1 MNCERQGEVCDY
13 SIRLNWGGRSKK
25 GSDDWNINTNITSS
39 PHSSIFPT
47 PEALGIS
54 IGSPTPSATYSE
66 PGGRPGHSRKRSN
79 LSLPPE
85 EPSVPPIDPSI
96 YRGDNGPTSAPL
108 DSGFRQ
114 DLGGFDSG
122 AMLLENFRQRHAP
135 QSQNHRDITSAPID
149 PRIESL
155 GIRASPN
162 FPSPGSTSLRS
173 PGAFGDNIQPPNLNY
188 ERSGT
193 PNSASLPPF
202 SSISGPHS
210 PFESPLHDFGDQ
222 GEHQAKRMRFSPKN
236 DRSPDARFLQPAVED
251 SMLYGRDTSSM
262 QSAGNFTFNFAVP
275 HPLTPGNGLDD
286 GGFQVPQPPVP
297 VTAQE
302 EPRRLSVQDLL
313 SAPPPDDI
321 LTPQTPDS
329 WPGHDADTTPYGY
342 DLGMADEDVP
352 KNKDSDAIRVIGSP
366 EAKRLVFPSGYFVS
380 EGDDGEDETKDRP
393 IAFNRGGYYAKPVA
407 IRIHKSL
414 EPLPQ
419 KLMENPMNLL
429 YFHHFLNHTARLL
442 VPHDCEQNPFRNV
455 LPQSISSPF

>member
-1 MNCERQGEVCDY
+1 M
-13 SIRLNWGGRSKK
+13 
-25 GSDDWNINTNITSS
+25 
-39 PHSSIFPT
+39 
-47 PEALGIS
+47 
-54 IGSPTPSATYSE
+54 
-66 PGGRPGHSRKRSN
+66 
-79 LSLPPE
+79 
-85 EPSVPPIDPSI
+85 PPIDPSI

-108 DSGFRQ
+108 NGGFRH
-114 DLGGFDSG
+114 DDSTGFDSG

-135 QSQNHRDITSAPID
+135 QNQSHRDITSAPID

-155 GIRASPN
+155 GIRGSPN
-162 FPSPGSTSLRS
+162 FPSPGPAPLRS
-173 PGAFGDNIQPPNLNY
+173 PGAFADNIAPPNLNY
-188 ERSGT
+188 ERSRT

-202 SSISGPHS
+202 SSISQPHS
-210 PFESPLHDFGDQ
+210 PFEPPLADFGDQ
-222 GEHQAKRMRFSPKN
+222 GEHQAKRMRFSPN
-236 DRSPDARFLQPAVED
+236 NERLQPAVED
-251 SMLYGRDTSSM
+251 SMLYGRDSGSSHDFNTM
-262 QSAGNFTFNFAVP
+262 QSAGSNFTFNFAPPP

-286 GGFQVPQPPVP
+286 GGFQIPQPPAP

-329 WPGHDADTTPYGY
+329 WPGHDADTTSYGY
-342 DLGMADEDVP
+342 DLGMADEDIP
-352 KNKDSDAIRVIGSP
+352 KNSDIEAIRVIGSP

-380 EGDDGEDETKDRP
+380 EGEDGDDETKDRP

-407 IRIHKSL
+407 IRIPKIL
-414 EPLPQ
+414 EPLPT

-455 LPQSISSPF
+455 LPQSTSFPVIFGAKVVSFSCEPKRSSIFQALSSYKIAMSILCA